1 MTATVISKFN
11 IIEALNCLA
20 EKLFEHFNDDK
31 SEFYEEI
38 VWII

>member
-1 MTATVISKFN
+1 MAATVISQFD
-11 IIEALNCLA
+11 IIEALSCLV
-20 EKLFEHFNDDK
+20 EKLLENFNDDK